1 MLKRHFLIAT
11 GTAALMALTS
21 GASFA
26 QSDDQPVKL
35 FISPLSFAFPHFVF
49 MVEQMEDE
57 AELIGNVEIVV
68 ADGQLSAPKQV
79 ADIESAIVQGVDGII
94 LSPVDA
100 DALAGSARMAIE
112 NGIPVVTVDRPVNGV
127 PEVLANVAADNYS
140 GAQAQGQAVVDAF
153 PDGAT
158 IVNLQGIPGDKTAN
172 DRNDGAHEVLDA
184 AGESY
189 VFVSE
194 QAANFSRD
202 KGLSVT
208 ENILTGLDSP
218 PQVIIAAN
226 DDMALGAAQ
235 AVAARGLE
243 GDIAIYGYDGSEDA
257 LRGVRDG
264 SLAATIDQFPGE
276 QGRIAVRTLVEFI
289 RNETRPDTDN
299 ILIDPIAITT
309 ANLKEAERVALI
321 E

>member
-112 NGIPVVTVDRPVNGV
+112 NGIP
-127 PEVLANVAADNYS
+127 
-140 GAQAQGQAVVDAF
+140 
-153 PDGAT
+153 
-158 IVNLQGIPGDKTAN
+158 
-172 DRNDGAHEVLDA
+172 
-184 AGESY
+184 
-189 VFVSE
+189 
-194 QAANFSRD
+194 
-202 KGLSVT
+202 
-208 ENILTGLDSP
+208 
-218 PQVIIAAN
+218 
-226 DDMALGAAQ
+226 
-235 AVAARGLE
+235 
-243 GDIAIYGYDGSEDA
+243 
-257 LRGVRDG
+257 
-264 SLAATIDQFPGE
+264 
-276 QGRIAVRTLVEFI
+276 
-289 RNETRPDTDN
+289 
-299 ILIDPIAITT
+299 
-309 ANLKEAERVALI
+309 
-321 E
+321 